1 MKKRR
6 TKVRVY
12 DCTGG
17 SREANQ
23 CRGPSEPVH
32 SYLRTLV
39 RRCSFDNEL
48 HEARE
53 LVDFEA
59 GGHGDRPGTAAD
71 GPVDNLGDGDA
82 LLPLGT
88 DVLGQDL

>member
-1 MKKRR
+1 MKKRH
-6 TKVRVY
+6 TKVREY

-39 RRCSFDNEL
+39 RRCSLEDEL
-48 HEARE
+48 HEVCD
-53 LVDFEA
+53 LSHFEA

-71 GPVDNLGDGDA
+71 GPVDNLDDRDA
-82 LLPLGT
+82 VLPLCT